1 MLKLHVTTKYLSS
14 EERKSEKCVK
24 KWEWGRWQEKKK
36 KKEEEVDLVSTHRV
50 AETIATSE
58 MITRCQSMKGLFS
71 QRLSH

>member
-1 MLKLHVTTKYLSS
+1 MC
-14 EERKSEKCVK
+14 EKVGVGK
-24 KWEWGRWQEKKK
+24 MAGKKK
-36 KKEEEVDLVSTHRV
+36 KKEEEEVDLVSTHRV